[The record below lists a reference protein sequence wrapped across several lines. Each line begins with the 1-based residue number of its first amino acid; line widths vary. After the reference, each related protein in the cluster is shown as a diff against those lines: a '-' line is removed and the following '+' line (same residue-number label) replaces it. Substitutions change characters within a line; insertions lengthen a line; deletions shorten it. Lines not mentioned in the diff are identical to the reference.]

1 MIQKNGFGEMKTLR
15 RSPRMTRGVAI
26 SNAHASKS
34 MAKVMAMPA
43 TTPAKRPQ
51 SSAFDRLI
59 VGANCPRAG
68 AWHKRVDK
76 SPGAIDEMALED
88 RHLASDDKLLACR
101 GQRATTGR
109 MPIVRGPSQTGE
121 WLEA

>member
-59 VGANCPRAG
+59 VGANYPSAG
-68 AWHKRVDK
+68 AWHKRLGK
-76 SPGAIDEMALED
+76 SPGAIDEMALE
-88 RHLASDDKLLACR
+88 DKLLACR

-109 MPIVRGPSQTGE
+109 MPIVRGPSRTGE